1 MRAFA
6 NMDFSQDKLK
16 QLVKFWVGWEIPMT
30 EMKVEVVDIN
40 IYPRASTCFRTLHLP
55 SHYQTYLE
63 FKQSLEMCL
72 GTSRTCVAFD
82 KMTTEL
88 GWDKETFAQSAALKK
103 KLEDFDFTLLL
114 GVFQSIFGLTEPLF
128 QVLQI
133 KTVDIKKCQDRI
145 KSTDLKA
152 T

>member
-1 MRAFA
+1 MRW
-6 NMDFSQDKLK
+6 N
-16 QLVKFWVGWEIPMT
+16 
-30 EMKVEVVDIN
+30 
-40 IYPRASTCFRTLHLP
+40 
-55 SHYQTYLE
+55 
-63 FKQSLEMCL
+63 FKSCAVHAIHE
-72 GTSRTCVAFD
+72 GRTCVAFD

-133 KTVDIKKCQDRI
+133 KTDIKKCQDRI